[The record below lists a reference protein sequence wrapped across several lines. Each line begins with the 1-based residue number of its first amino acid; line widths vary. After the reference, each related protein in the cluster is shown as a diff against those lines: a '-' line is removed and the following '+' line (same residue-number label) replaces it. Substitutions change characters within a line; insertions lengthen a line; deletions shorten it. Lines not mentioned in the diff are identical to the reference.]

1 MKHIRTL
8 FIIIIVL
15 AFTPIHS
22 YAQSYESPVEYM
34 QKISDALDN
43 TKRDTWKYLKAVT
56 RGKRA
61 RKIERKREN
70 LIDEI
75 YASQN
80 QIRKMPK
87 YETRDSLRI
96 AAIDYLD
103 MSYTVLKEDYDK
115 ILDMEDIAEQS
126 YDMME
131 AYLLAKEKASEKLNQ
146 SFEDLVYAQEKFAEK
161 HDVTLQEGEQDRMS
175 RKISDA
181 GETLSY
187 YNDVYLIFFK
197 AYKEEAYVM
206 EALDKN
212 DIMSFEQSTASL
224 KQFSEEGIEDLK
236 KMDSFQG
243 DASLKNGA
251 IKILRFYIKEAE
263 GDFATMTDY
272 FIKKD
277 NFEKIKKSFDAKKKR
292 NRTKQ
297 DIKQFNK
304 AVKEYNAAA
313 KKANKILNSGNKRR
327 QRYLDAWNET
337 VEAFFDR
344 HA

>member
-1 MKHIRTL
+1 MKHIKP
-8 FIIIIVL
+8 FIIIIIVL
-15 AFTPIHS
+15 AFIPFHS

-75 YASQN
+75 YASKN

-304 AVKEYNAAA
+304 AVNEYNASA
-313 KKANKILNSGNKRR
+313 KKANKILNSGNK
-327 QRYLDAWNET
+327 
-337 VEAFFDR
+337 
-344 HA
+344 